1 MVFNWLCCNSGGQ
14 DKSVLEDILPPDFNY
29 NVVKF
34 KVTNDDAALKV
45 EKQFNAKLQV
55 NICSEDSL
63 RAFLTE
69 FSTLSTTRYNH
80 YGNDKRTLKNS
91 VISGYRKC
99 IHFTRKRIDPE
110 TKAVRSEKTEGQQ
123 TECPA
128 NLHFKIK
135 KHICS
140 ASLDGDICTNYACE
154 ITLDYSHNHVILAA
168 EAAKY
173 HPVSENTKRKFLDL
187 FHQGYGASKSLNI
200 YKEYLRD
207 IYKEDYIKISS
218 NRSYLPDYKWVF
230 NFHAKYNQEKFGSF
244 SGPDSIKLAI
254 DHALKYNE
262 KQGADLCK
270 VHQTEDGH
278 YIVVILDPLTL
289 RVHQEVPQAGDIV
302 LCDATSSLDR
312 VDSKLFRFLTVSPS
326 GGLPLGIIITSS
338 ESQDILTTAFTM
350 YRDMLPSFAFHNRGR
365 RGPKLFVTD
374 DCTSEISSLK
384 AVWPES
390 FTLLCQWHLLQV
402 FTISKALHVCYLKL
416 VFLTAC
422 KSQ

>member
-1 MVFNWLCCNSGGQ
+1 MVFNWLCCNSGTQ
-14 DKSVLEDILPPDFNY
+14 DKSVLEDILPHDFNY
-29 NVVKF
+29 KVVRF
-34 KVTNDDAALKV
+34 KVVNDDAEIKL
-45 EKQFNAKLQV
+45 EKHFNARLLV
-55 NICSEDSL
+55 NICTEEELST
-63 RAFLTE
+63 FLQE
-69 FSTLSTTRYNH
+69 FSSLTNTSYNQEDT
-80 YGNDKRTLKNS
+80 DKKSLKNAVS
-91 VISGYRKC
+91 SGYRKC
-99 IHFTRKRIDPE
+99 IHRVIKRKD
-110 TKAVRSEKTEGQQ
+110 SKTNAAKSDKTQGLN
-123 TECPA
+123 TDCPA
-128 NLHFKIK
+128 SLHFKIK
-135 KHICS
+135 RHICS
-140 ASLDGDICTNYACE
+140 HSLTGDSCTSYACE
-154 ITLDYSHNHVILAA
+154 ISVDYCHNHVILAA

-173 HPVSENTKRKFLDL
+173 HPVSENTKNKFLDL